1 MNISYLGGGEGRA
14 RALWGC
20 LLYLMWKLLLWFWS
34 WGNRGTCCENVG
46 YLIWHLWYTLDS
58 FCRHGAAVNRFDCGA
73 LPWWRSAGILVL
85 LTKTRLFLP
94 PLSSLFFSACE
105 GTAFFLPPHWIIRV
119 WKETAACESRSVS
132 EGASRQHG
140 IVIIFWTR
148 NARTLPGFTFPPGSH
163 WICASLSHSEL
174 WVCLLAQSFIFI
186 R

>member
-14 RALWGC
+14 QALWGC
-20 LLYLMWKLLLWFWS
+20 LLYLMWKLLPWFWS
-34 WGNRGTCCENVG
+34 WGNRGTSCDDVC
-46 YLIWHLWYTLDS
+46 YLIWHLWHTLDS
-58 FCRHGAAVNRFDCGA
+58 FPRYGAAVNRFDCGA

-85 LTKTRLFLP
+85 LTKTRLFL
-94 PLSSLFFSACE
+94 LSLFS
-105 GTAFFLPPHWIIRV
+105 FFLCLWSHSLLSPPHWIICV

-148 NARTLPGFTFPPGSH
+148 SAHTLPVFTFTPGS
-163 WICASLSHSEL
+163 
-174 WVCLLAQSFIFI
+174 